1 MKRLDLS
8 NINSG
13 ASLPLKSGSL
23 EFIQDSYK
31 EIIGA
36 LVLDMNKQFVG
47 GDISYNG
54 ISGYYYLNVINGVNI
69 TVVGDIWTF
78 SDGYVYVK
86 DEIYPFIG
94 CSIDVSTINPVVS
107 SFLYYKLITT
117 QYVGNGLNADPV
129 TFTDGSQHNVHD
141 IRSISLEVSATDPSG
156 IGKLHHRYNIRR
168 DSRSKYIIG
177 DIRIIQYNHPGTFD
191 STGLY
196 DPTNSMNH
204 YYYASFNGWAICN
217 GQNGTIDM
225 SGRVPVGYDPVN
237 YPLGSTGGSKDAV
250 LVEHNHEVFG
260 YFGNV
265 PLAQGGGLGILGANT
280 TLTTSTE
287 GVSGVDK
294 NMQPYKVV
302 LYIQKVA

>member
-36 LVLDMNKQFVG
+36 LVLDINRDFVG
-47 GDISYNG
+47 TTTTING
-54 ISGYYYLNVINGVNI
+54 ITGYYYLNVINGVNI

-94 CSIDVSTINPVVS
+94 CSIDVSTINPVVN
-107 SFLYYKLITT
+107 SFLYFKLIKT

-129 TFTDGSQHNVHD
+129 TFTDGSQHNIHD

-156 IGKLHHRYNIRR
+156 IGKLYLQSGILRKKKDN
-168 DSRSKYIIG
+168 YIIG
-177 DIRIIQYNHPGTFD
+177 DIRIINNPQTDMFD

-196 DPTNSMNH
+196 NPTNSSN
-204 YYYASFNGWAICN
+204 YYYYSTYNGWAICN

-225 SGRVPVGYDPVN
+225 RGRVPVGYDPVN
-237 YPLGSTGGSKDAV
+237 YPIGSTGGSKDAV
-250 LVEHNHEVFG
+250 LVEHDHEVVG
-260 YFGNV
+260 YSGTL
-265 PLAQGGGLGILGANT
+265 PLAQGGGVGMLGANT

-287 GVSGVDK
+287 GVSGVGK
-294 NMQPYKVV
+294 NMQPYIVV